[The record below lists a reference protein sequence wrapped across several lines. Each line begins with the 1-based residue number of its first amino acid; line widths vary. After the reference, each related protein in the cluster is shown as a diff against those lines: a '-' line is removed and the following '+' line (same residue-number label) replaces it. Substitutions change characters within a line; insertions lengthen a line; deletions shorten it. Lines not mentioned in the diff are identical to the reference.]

1 MNTRQYDLYNFLK
14 DNYADGRYISK
25 KEICEALPKYY
36 VFKSDTNRHNV
47 DIEQDIRE
55 INNWENMQKCIVSN
69 KKGYKIGNEEEC
81 NEYLKRRFNTTLKT
95 LKQLYSIKKR
105 LEKNGQ
111 YRLVFGEERN
121 IIESFING
129 TNKAD

>member
-1 MNTRQYDLYNFLK
+1 MNTRQFELYKFLK
-14 DNYADGRYISK
+14 DNYQEGRYISK
-25 KEICEALPKYY
+25 KEICKALPQFYTY
-36 VFKSDTNRHNV
+36 NTDTNRHNV
-47 DIEQDIRE
+47 EIEQDIRE

-69 KKGYKIGNEEEC
+69 RIGYKIGSEIEC
-81 NEYLKRRFNTTLKT
+81 NEYLKRRFNTTLNT
-95 LKQLYSIKKR
+95 LKQLYAIKKR
-105 LEKNGQ
+105 LERNGQ

>member
-1 MNTRQYDLYNFLK
+1 MNTRQHELYKFLK
-14 DNYADGRYISK
+14 DNYQEGRYISK
-25 KEICEALPKYY
+25 KEICEALPQYY
-36 VFKSDTNRHNV
+36 VFFTDTDRHNV
-47 DIEQDIRE
+47 NIENDIRE
-55 INNWENMQKCIVSN
+55 INSWENMQKCIVSN
-69 KKGYKIGNEEEC
+69 RIGYKIGSEEEC

-95 LKQLYSIKKR
+95 LKQLYAIKKR